1 MGMALDEPKKS
12 DVTFTDR
19 GIQYLIDKDL
29 LAEVKPVTIDFKKS
43 FLGMGSGFRLTSNL
57 SKGTGLGSGCC
68 G

>member
-1 MGMALDEPKKS
+1 LGMALDEPKKS

-29 LAEVKPVTIDFKKS
+29 FDEVKPVTIDFS
-43 FLGMGSGFRLTSNL
+43 GSDFRLTSSL
-57 SKGTGLGSGCC
+57 SNRRESGAGESCC